1 MSNVQQSSQP
11 GTQVTTIKSFFQKDS
26 VSKRFEEI
34 LGKKA
39 SSFIASVV
47 QVTSNNKLLNK
58 ADPLTI
64 YNAALIAAT
73 LDLPINQNLGFA
85 WIVPYKGSAQF
96 QMGYKGY
103 IQLAQRTGQYKSIN
117 VIEVYENQFKSF
129 NALTEE
135 LVADFG
141 VFGQGEIV
149 GYAAYFELLNGFRKT
164 VYWPSEKVMSHAKRY
179 SESFKSSFS
188 PWNDKDQ
195 KHAMAKKT
203 VLKNMLSTWG
213 ILSVEMNT
221 AIKADTSVVKN
232 ADTQEF
238 LYNDLPEE
246 ELHQYEDVTDQ
257 LTKEEERI
265 QKLITGKSIEELKAL
280 RLTVPADKHEMFDRI
295 VGVYLGSP
303 QDAGSTAQPPAPAP
317 EPKTA
322 KQTAKPKEDAAA
334 PAMSLEDFKRM
345 IDDAAASTGDAIF
358 IESFKKAPTCDTE
371 EKKQYVIDTVAKINE
386 QNQ

>member
-1 MSNVQQSSQP
+1 MSNVQQAAQQ
-11 GTQVTTIKSFFQKDS
+11 GTQVSTIKSFFQKDS

-47 QVTSNNKLLNK
+47 QVTSNNKLLIK

-164 VYWPSEKVMSHAKRY
+164 VYWPSEKVLSHAKRY

-238 LYNDLPEE
+238 LYNDVPEE
-246 ELHQYEDVTDQ
+246 EIHQYEDVTDQ
-257 LTKEEERI
+257 LTKEEERM
-265 QKLITGKSIEELKAL
+265 QKLITGKSIEELNAL
-280 RLTVPADKHEMFDRI
+280 RLTIPADKVEIFDRI
-295 VGVYLGSP
+295 VGVYLGSQGASASP
-303 QDAGSTAQPPAPAP
+303 QEQKPKAEPKPSKPVAKAKEEAPA
-317 EPKTA
+317 TSMSFGA
-322 KQTAKPKEDAAA
+322 FKEMIDQAAA
-334 PAMSLEDFKRM
+334 EM
-345 IDDAAASTGDAIF
+345 GDAIY

-371 EKKQYVIDTVAKINE
+371 EKKQYVAEVVAKLNQQE
-386 QNQ
+386 Q